1 MNHSQSTRR
10 CPPHEAAQRL
20 AVDGL
25 GVAEVVNDPGN
36 GAAGLAVALVVGELQ
51 VADH

>member
-1 MNHSQSTRR
+1 MNHSQSTGR

-25 GVAEVVNDPGN
+25 GVAEVVDDPGN